1 LHRKAAALQSSAD
14 ATAAVRRVD
23 LQLHT
28 FFTAEAAYLGAMPTQ
43 PKPQSL
49 PDVAGVERAFQMAAH
64 LPTRERVRLRVGVLS
79 LGGEMIFG
87 GTLRG
92 FEQVC
97 LLRDQLQILGF
108 AEHLVP
114 REQENLG
121 CDLLLKQQVR
131 VDESNTADLLRR
143 SRVAWPPVIRPPGRR
158 SG

>member
-1 LHRKAAALQSSAD
+1 M
-14 ATAAVRRVD
+14 RRAE

-64 LPTRERVRLRVGVLS
+64 LPTGERIRLRVGVLS
-79 LGGEMIFG
+79 LAGEMIFG

-92 FEQVC
+92 FEQAC

-108 AEHLVP
+108 AEHRVP
-114 REQENLG
+114 RGQEDFG

-131 VDESNTADLLRR
+131 PDESNSGDLLRR
-143 SRVAWPPVIRPPGRR
+143 SSVAWPPVIRAPGRR
-158 SG
+158 TP